1 MSDTQTQAATDV
13 EERDL
18 DELVAKIEANADD
31 LAELLDLLDA
41 TQGLAEELVPELVE
55 VTRENREPIE
65 ELRMAFEKEETL
77 VLLQRVGE
85 SSEELVELLDLLEVS
100 QGLVEDLLPELIV
113 VARENRE
120 TVERLR
126 YAFEKEETILL
137 LERLGQ
143 NTDVLLEHV
152 ELLEVTKDLADDLV
166 PEGIDLARENRKPIA
181 ELRMLVAGFAD
192 ARAERETPDMYEL
205 GQNLENLVAVGETA
219 AQPEIAEA
227 LQAGMTAFTDDTEPK
242 KVGPLGLFSALRDSD
257 VKRAL
262 GTLVEALRRMGTVL
276 QKK

>member
-1 MSDTQTQAATDV
+1 MSDTQTQATDV

-31 LAELLDLLDA
+31 LAELLDLLEA

-55 VTRENREPIE
+55 VTRENREPVE

-85 SSEELVELLDLLEVS
+85 SSEQLVELLDLLEVS
-100 QGLVEDLLPELIV
+100 QGLAEDLLPELIV
-113 VARENRE
+113 VARENRA
-120 TVERLR
+120 TLERLR
-126 YAFEKEETILL
+126 MSFEKEETI
-137 LERLGQ
+137 
-143 NTDVLLEHV
+143 VLLEKLGDNADDLA
-152 ELLEVTKDLADDLV
+152 ELLDLLDATKGLAEELV
-166 PEGIDLARENRKPIA
+166 PEGIDLARENREPIA

-192 ARAERETPDMYEL
+192 ARADRETPDMYEL

-227 LQAGMTAFTDDTEPK
+227 LQAGMTAFTDDTKPK

-262 GTLVEALRRMGTVL
+262 GTLVEALRRMGVVL
-276 QKK
+276 RKK